1 MIKVED
7 IEKIRRA
14 YFREGLSIREIG
26 RTLHHSRRAIRRAI
40 ASADPGQYH
49 RVQVRPTPVLGP
61 WRAQIDALWD
71 ASQQMPRK
79 QRYTARKIY
88 QELHKQGYCG
98 SEVTVSRY
106 VG

>member
-7 IEKIRRA
+7 IEKIRWA
-14 YFREGLSIREIG
+14 YFRERLSIREIG

-40 ASADPGQYH
+40 ASADPGQYR

-79 QRYTARKIY
+79 QRYTARRFTRSCRRRATPGARS
-88 QELHKQGYCG
+88 L
-98 SEVTVSRY
+98 
-106 VG
+106 

>member
-26 RTLHHSRRAIRRAI
+26 RTLHHSRRVIRRAI
-40 ASADPGQYH
+40 ESADPGQYR

-61 WRAQIDALWD
+61 WKEQDRCAVGREPADAAQAALHR
-71 ASQQMPRK
+71 P
-79 QRYTARKIY
+79 
-88 QELHKQGYCG
+88 
-98 SEVTVSRY
+98 
-106 VG
+106 